1 MRLIDT
7 SIITLLGGDCMI
19 DTNVNS
25 DNLTVA
31 CMALDIFTKTWCM
44 DCEFTEKHDYL
55 TFRCD
60 ECEFCKD
67 NGECLIKQF
76 VIQHTGNLPKSFGS
90 MIR

>member
-1 MRLIDT
+1 
-7 SIITLLGGDCMI
+7 MI

-25 DNLTVA
+25 DNLNVA

-67 NGECLIKQF
+67 NGDCLIKHF
-76 VIQHTGNLPKSFGS
+76 VINHTGDLPKSFGS
-90 MIR
+90 MGHLSR